1 MLRLMG
7 SLIPFLCHGVHFI
20 PYSYACAEDWRMKKV
35 SIRASELSFRAPVC
49 FVVSVCISSYKTTCA
64 HEKTNICFASVV
76 HAAER
81 WSLSVAA
88 GKSTYLTVTTRPLS
102 AGLCTALKC
111 EVCPQAQARWDRA
124 RLSCR
129 KPGEPDDLE
138 EGALECHATRS
149 SRRSAVAPRALDEGH
164 ATGADHA
171 G

>member
-1 MLRLMG
+1 MARLLRLMG
-7 SLIPFLCHGVHFI
+7 SLIPSLCHGVHFI

-111 EVCPQAQARWDRA
+111 EVCPQAQARIVPD
-124 RLSCR
+124 SCG
-129 KPGEPDDLE
+129 KPGEPDALE
-138 EGALECHATRS
+138 GGALV
-149 SRRSAVAPRALDEGH
+149 SRNTFISKKRRRASR
-164 ATGADHA
+164 AR
-171 G
+171 

>member
-1 MLRLMG
+1 
-7 SLIPFLCHGVHFI
+7 
-20 PYSYACAEDWRMKKV
+20 MKKV
-35 SIRASELSFRAPVC
+35 SIRASELSFP
-49 FVVSVCISSYKTTCA
+49 CA
-64 HEKTNICFASVV
+64 HEKTNVCFASVV

-88 GKSTYLTVTTRPLS
+88 GKSTYLTVTTHPLS

-149 SRRSAVAPRALDEGH
+149 SRRSAVAPRALDEGFALTEASASAEH
-164 ATGADHA
+164 AEIVA
-171 G
+171 GLWVERRVLSSLALASEARAISDTQGKGRLYNTAMAA